1 MAVVGSLQV
10 FSTHFHFH
18 KSMFIYSFSTQVG
31 VYSLSGPIVGKL
43 VSRFGPRAVCISG
56 AIVARSGQES
66 NIPMIIP
73 FCSVVAS
80 LRPPS
85 PPLSPWSTQAM
96 ALSQDLALEPC
107 ECSDIA

>member
-1 MAVVGSLQV
+1 MSFLKHPNVQV
-10 FSTHFHFH
+10 LIF
-18 KSMFIYSFSTQVG
+18 TQVG

-56 AIVARSGQES
+56 AIVARSGQELFLS
-66 NIPMIIP
+66 ASIQYNY
-73 FCSVVAS
+73 SVVAS
-80 LRPPS
+80 WHPPS
-85 PPLSPWSTQAM
+85 PPPLPWSTQAM